1 MKQLIFALLLATAS
15 AFAADVDGK
24 WSGSFTTPQG
34 EMQISF
40 DLKADGEKLNGK
52 MQITGLN
59 PTDIKDG
66 KVTGDKVNFAAEIEF
81 GANIIPI
88 TFTGVMTGEELKL
101 SVNAMGNASEM
112 VVKKEK

>member
-1 MKQLIFALLLATAS
+1 MKQLIFTLLLATAS

-66 KVTGDKVNFAAEIEF
+66 KVDGDKVNFAAEIEF
-81 GANIIPI
+81 GANIIPLA
-88 TFTGVMTGEELKL
+88 FTGVVAGDEIKL
-101 SVNAMGNASEM
+101 NVDAMGRSNEM

>member
-1 MKQLIFALLLATAS
+1 MRQLVLAVLLTAAS

-40 DLKADGEKLNGK
+40 NLKADGDKLAGK
-52 MQITGLN
+52 MEITGLN
-59 PTDIKDG
+59 PSDIKEG
-66 KVTGDKVNFAAEIEF
+66 KVDGAKVSFAAEIEF
-81 GANIIPI
+81 GANIIPLA
-88 TFTGVMTGEELKL
+88 FTGVVAGDEIKL
-101 SVNAMGNASEM
+101 SVDAMGRSNEM